1 MNKAIF
7 FVSST
12 VFFLFITTASHASP
26 ILSISP
32 ETQTVSTGTPV
43 LFDVNITGL
52 AAGIALA
59 AFDINIGF
67 DSTLLSLTT
76 VAFGHPLLLG
86 IDQLDPLGLGMSLP
100 LATTSSGLVNLIDIS
115 LYDPAI
121 LIAAQNSSF
130 TLARLSFDT
139 LVAGISPITLS
150 INNLSNANATLI
162 EASIQSGSV
171 TITDQTSPN
180 SIPEPAAFLLLML
193 SGLSFFL
200 TQHRVRFI

>member
-1 MNKAIF
+1 MNKSIF

-12 VFFLFITTASHASP
+12 VLFLFFTTSSHAIP
-26 ILSISP
+26 ILSITP
-32 ETQTVSTGTPV
+32 ETQTISTGAPV
-43 LFDVNITGL
+43 LIDVNITEL
-52 AAGIALA
+52 ATGIALG

-67 DSTLLSLTT
+67 DSTLLSFTN
-76 VAFGHPLLLG
+76 VVFGDPLLLG
-86 IDQLDPLGLGMSLP
+86 IDQLDPLSLGMSLP

-130 TLARLSFDT
+130 TLAILSFDT

-180 SIPEPAAFLLLML
+180 SIPEPTPFWLLML